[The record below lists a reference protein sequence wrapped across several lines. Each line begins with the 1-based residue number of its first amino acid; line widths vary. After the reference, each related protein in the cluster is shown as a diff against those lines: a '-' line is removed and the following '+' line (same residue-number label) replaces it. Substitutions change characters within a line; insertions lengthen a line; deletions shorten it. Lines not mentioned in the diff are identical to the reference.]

1 MKTLIPQIATIAIL
15 CLLLINA
22 ARSYAGKL
30 RLIDRPAGRKQH
42 VGEIP
47 TVGGLAIYCAF
58 FLGTSL
64 DYGLFRTYAVLL
76 TAMGFLVVVGA
87 LDDAVDVSPFKK
99 LAAQTISA
107 VALVAAGGF
116 TPIGWEYA
124 TGFGSLAMLAS
135 AGFTVTLILMTIN
148 AVNMVDGVD
157 GLSGSLVAVGLA
169 WLALAGAL
177 SASWDTTTIVVRL
190 IVPIVAFLAFNLRAP
205 WRKRASVF
213 MGDAGTMMLGCAVA
227 WFCLELNDRGV
238 PLLASGLVV
247 AIPLVDTG
255 SLFFRRIG
263 AGKNPFRGDRQ
274 HLHHLLLA
282 AEIDAASVTV
292 LLSAAAAVLGGI
304 GILGWRFNLADS
316 TFACIWLLIVA
327 GHTGLVSVLSH
338 RAAVGARMTSRVE
351 TVR

>member
-30 RLIDRPAGRKQH
+30 NLIDRPAGRKQH

-64 DYGLFRTYAVLL
+64 DYGLFSAYAALL

-87 LDDAVDVSPFKK
+87 LDDAMDVSPFAK
-99 LAAQTISA
+99 LAAQAISA
-107 VALVAAGGF
+107 VALVAAGGL
-116 TPIGWEYA
+116 TPIGWDYA
-124 TGFGSLAMLAS
+124 TEFGAPAMLAS
-135 AGFTVTLILMTIN
+135 AGLTVTLILMTIN

-157 GLSGSLVAVGLA
+157 GLSGSLVAVSLA
-169 WLALAGAL
+169 WLAFAGYL
-177 SASWDTTTIVVRL
+177 TGSTSVTTIIVRL
-190 IVPIVAFLAFNLRAP
+190 IVPVVAFLAFNLRAP

-213 MGDAGTMMLGCAVA
+213 MGDAGTMMLGCAIA
-227 WFCLELNDRGV
+227 WFCLELDVRGV

-282 AEIDAASVTV
+282 AGMDAASVTFV
-292 LLSAAAAVLGGI
+292 LTAAAALIGGV
-304 GILGWRFNLADS
+304 GIVGWHYHLADS
-316 TFACIWLLIVA
+316 AFVCTWLLIVA
-327 GHTGLVSVLSH
+327 THTGLVSVLTH

-351 TVR
+351 TV